1 MLFLLFFIAGCI
13 FYDKNGI
20 ENELES
26 TKFIRIRENL
36 RIGDEILNVRAY
48 PRKTIF
54 IKGTNENV
62 DDVRYFKL
70 KTFNETNIQVLLDKS
85 IDDLVDRDV
94 PQNVLK
100 FKIQCMSKSGRVEE
114 TSYLT
119 VNVYIEDINDH
130 APQFENLP
138 YQVYVDESTSVGAKI
153 FTSISA
159 FDRDK
164 PHTPNSDVQYSI
176 DLPEQDAHFT
186 LESPHRPHVILR
198 RELDFD
204 EGKRM
209 FEIPIVATVRE
220 NNFIDFFFCL
230 FHIFKL
236 SSFGRSKK
244 KKLPNLGFIQNEPLT
259 HIVNT

>member
-1 MLFLLFFIAGCI
+1 M
-13 FYDKNGI
+13 
-20 ENELES
+20 ET

-48 PRKTIF
+48 PRKTIT
-54 IKGTNENV
+54 IKGTTENA

-70 KTFNETNIQVLLDKS
+70 KTVNETNIQVLLDKS

-100 FKIQCMSKSGRVEE
+100 FKIECMSKSGRVEE
-114 TSYLT
+114 TSFLT
-119 VNVYIEDINDH
+119 VNVYIEDVNDH
-130 APQFENLP
+130 APEFENLP
-138 YQVYVDESTSVGAKI
+138 YQVYVDESTSVGVKI
-153 FTSISA
+153 FTGISA

-198 RELDFD
+198 RALDFD

-209 FEIPIVATVRE
+209 FEIPIVATVSE
-220 NNFIDFFFCL
+220 KKTLKIKYSYKFINYTFDFF
-230 FHIFKL
+230 
-236 SSFGRSKK
+236 
-244 KKLPNLGFIQNEPLT
+244 NLN
-259 HIVNT
+259 

>member
-1 MLFLLFFIAGCI
+1 MFLFLLNIAGCV

-20 ENELES
+20 ESELET
-26 TKFIRIRENL
+26 TKFIRIREDL
-36 RIGDEILNVRAY
+36 EVGGDILNVRAY
-48 PRKTIF
+48 PRKSVI
-54 IKGTNENV
+54 IKGTNENK

-70 KTFNETNIQVLLDKS
+70 KTVNETNIQVLLDRS

-100 FKIQCMSKSGRVEE
+100 FKIECMSKSGRVEE

-130 APQFENLP
+130 APKFENLP
-138 YQVYVDESTSVGAKI
+138 YQVYVDESTAVGAKI
-153 FTSISA
+153 FTGISA

-176 DLPEQDAHFT
+176 ELPEHDAHFT

-198 RELDFD
+198 RQLDFD

-209 FEIPIVATVRE
+209 FEIPIVATVCT
-220 NNFIDFFFCL
+220 NHFNSNFSWEIDFCEL
-230 FHIFKL
+230 E
-236 SSFGRSKK
+236 
-244 KKLPNLGFIQNEPLT
+244 KKLLKLCY
-259 HIVNT
+259 